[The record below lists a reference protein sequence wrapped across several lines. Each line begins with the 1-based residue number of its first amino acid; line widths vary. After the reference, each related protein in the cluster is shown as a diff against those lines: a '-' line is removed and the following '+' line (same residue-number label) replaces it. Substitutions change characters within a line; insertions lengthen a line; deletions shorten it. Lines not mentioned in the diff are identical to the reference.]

1 MEKQPPSTFRSVGGG
16 VTAISTSSLSR
27 PLADDYA
34 AGAFHSYADV
44 VAGVIAVMR
53 ERLTEPWTLDEVSR
67 IAHLS
72 PFHFSRIFR
81 RVTGV
86 PPFKFLAALRMVEAR
101 RLLLTTEMS
110 VTEVCLDV
118 GYRSL
123 GTFTTHFRQ
132 LVGVG
137 PRRLRRLAAA
147 YGHVPLAVLCED
159 APASVVDEPGVRL
172 LIELAPSDRRDRVV
186 FAGLFPTP
194 LPQTRPSACAVPTLP
209 TAALLAGPVPGP
221 WYALASAYDGAADA
235 FGALLAGEEDVRVGV
250 AGPLLL
256 GEPPAIPSVPLRLRP
271 PAAVDPPILLAL
283 PLVLAEAAAAM
294 ERPPARARTQS
305 VAGASV
311 A

>member
-1 MEKQPPSTFRSVGGG
+1 M
-16 VTAISTSSLSR
+16 TAISTSSLSR

-34 AGAFHSYADV
+34 AGGFHTHVDI
-44 VAGVIAVMR
+44 VAGVVAVMR

-86 PPFKFLAALRMVEAR
+86 PPFKFLAAVRMVEAR

-110 VTEVCLDV
+110 VTEVCLEV

-147 YGHVPLAVLCED
+147 YGHVPLAALCED
-159 APASVVDEPGVRL
+159 APASVADALGVRL
-172 LIELAPSDRRDRVV
+172 LIELPPSDRRNCVV
-186 FAGLFPTP
+186 FTGLFPTP
-194 LPQTRPSACAVPTLP
+194 LPQTRPSACAVATLP
-209 TAALLAGPVPGP
+209 AAALLAAPARGP

-235 FGALLAGEEDVRVGV
+235 LGALLSGDEDVRVGV

-256 GEPPAIPSVPLRLRP
+256 GEPPTIPSAHLRLRP

-283 PLVLAEAAAAM
+283 PLVLAEAAVAPQ
-294 ERPPARARTQS
+294 RPQPRARTQS
-305 VAGASV
+305 AAGAAV